1 MLCAR
6 YQAGYWGEYINK
18 YTSKH
23 SLQRP
28 YDLEEETREAIYLPQ
43 NVMTTVEAKKPGW
56 ESLHLKYQGRHQGGS
71 WI

>member
-18 YTSKH
+18 YTPKY

-28 YDLEEETREAIYLPQ
+28 YDLEEETREAIYSPQ
-43 NVMTTVEAKKPGW
+43 NVMTTVEA
-56 ESLHLKYQGRHQGGS
+56 
-71 WI
+71 